1 MEKII
6 KISSELR
13 DYIEGLQHELNGI
26 KDILAF
32 LGRDELV
39 KQEHIDYYYDKYID
53 INTEY
58 NLAKNLLAE
67 TYKIKGHWF
76 LDFENAE
83 LHVSAA
89 GDSE

>member
-1 MEKII
+1 MDKVIR
-6 KISSELR
+6 ISYDLR
-13 DYIEGLQHELNGI
+13 DYIEGLQYELDGI

-39 KQEHIDYYYDKYID
+39 KKENIDYYYNKYVD
-53 INTEY
+53 LNAEY
-58 NLAKNLLAE
+58 NLAKSSLAE

-83 LHVSAA
+83 LHISSA

>member
-1 MEKII
+1 MEKVIR
-6 KISSELR
+6 ISEELR
-13 DYIEGLQHELNGI
+13 DYIEGLQYELDGI

-39 KQEHIDYYYDKYID
+39 KQEHIDYYYNKYID
-53 INTEY
+53 LNAEY

-83 LHVSAA
+83 IRVSAA
-89 GDSE
+89 GDAQ